1 MKKALFK
8 TVSVYIEK
16 AYTSYIIIY
25 KSGRKRTFYLKY
37 DIIPESVHDF
47 INTGILKEKVSFP
60 NTGGTEYIYINGR
73 QPERRKK
80 GRYDTAIVSAYI
92 PPLTKTEA

>member
-73 QPERRKK
+73 QP
-80 GRYDTAIVSAYI
+80 
-92 PPLTKTEA
+92 